1 MAFTCHICSNTFVQK
16 INLQRHLNERRCKS
30 PLLTDLWKLNELL
43 FEQQSKLK
51 EYENIIEDKEERI
64 KQLTI
69 NGNNNTVITNS
80 NNDINMKI
88 EININP
94 ITKLNI
100 NYIEPE
106 KMKALIESY
115 DNGSSKNHDKLN
127 LLLSDYIKNVI
138 CDEQHPENHAVKYTK
153 KKPPT
158 YNSLTED
165 ADGNPVTVIKGL
177 KDTCELLSDPI
188 LNQLKSKMREFIKK
202 YKNDGDDNVFDYS
215 LYEDA
220 ISQLRKELNKENVKK
235 ALSSVLRN
243 DILNNIEMKLSCSV
257 TEKYKKHLIN
267 KIY

>member
-1 MAFTCHICSNTFVQK
+1 MKFICNICSSNFTQK
-16 INLQRHLNERRCKS
+16 HSLHTHLNERRCKS
-30 PLLTDLWKLNELL
+30 PLVDLIKLNQYL
-43 FEQQSKLK
+43 FEQQCKLK
-51 EYENIIEDKEERI
+51 EYEEIIKEKEEKI

-69 NGNNNTVITNS
+69 TGNNNTVMNS

-100 NYIEPE
+100 EYIAPE
-106 KMKALIESY
+106 KMKALIENY
-115 DNGSSKNHDKLN
+115 DDGSSKNPEKLN
-127 LLLSDYIKNVI
+127 LLLSDYIKDVI
-138 CDEQHPENHAVKYTK
+138 CDTQHPENHAVKYTK

-158 YNSLTED
+158 YNSLIEDTE
-165 ADGNPVTVIKGL
+165 GNTVSVIKGL

-188 LNQLKSKMREFIKK
+188 LNKLKSKMKEFINK
-202 YKNDGDDNVFDYS
+202 YKGDNDPNFDYS

-220 ISQLRKELNKENVKK
+220 INQLRKELNKDNVKK

-257 TEKYKKHLIN
+257 SEKKAIK
-267 KIY
+267 

>member
-1 MAFTCHICSNTFVQK
+1 MKFICNICSSNFTQK
-16 INLQRHLNERRCKS
+16 HSLHTHLNERRCKS
-30 PLLTDLWKLNELL
+30 PLAIDLIKLNQHL

-51 EYENIIEDKEERI
+51 EYESIIKEKEENI
-64 KQLTI
+64 KNLNKQLTI
-69 NGNNNTVITNS
+69 NGNNNTVTNS

-94 ITKLNI
+94 ITKLNV

-115 DNGSSKNHDKLN
+115 DDCTSKNPDKLN
-127 LLLSDYIKNVI
+127 LLLSDYIKGVI

-158 YNSLTED
+158 YNSITED

-188 LNQLKSKMREFIKK
+188 LNQLKSKMKEFITK
-202 YKNDGDDNVFDYS
+202 YKNDGYDSDFDYS

-220 ISQLRKELNKENVKK
+220 ITQLRKELNKDTVKK

-243 DILNNIEMKLSCSV
+243 DILNNIEMKLTCSV
-257 TEKYKKHLIN
+257 TEKKAIKN
-267 KIY
+267 

>member
-1 MAFTCHICSNTFVQK
+1 MSFVCNICSNSFTQK
-16 INLQRHLNERRCKS
+16 KNLQAHLNEKRCKS
-30 PLLTDLWKLNELL
+30 PLLADLSKLNDFL
-43 FEQQSKLK
+43 FQQ
-51 EYENIIEDKEERI
+51 EEKI
-64 KQLTI
+64 KHLTKQLTI
-69 NGNNNTVITNS
+69 NGNNNTVTNS

-94 ITKLNI
+94 ITKLNV

-115 DNGSSKNHDKLN
+115 DNGSSKNPDKLN
-127 LLLSDYIKNVI
+127 LLLSDYIKDVI

-158 YNSLTED
+158 YNSITED

-188 LNQLKSKMREFIKK
+188 LNQLKSKMKEFVNK
-202 YKNDGDDNVFDYS
+202 YKGDDDPNFDYS

-220 ISQLRKELNKENVKK
+220 INQLRKELNKDNVKK

-243 DILNNIEMKLSCSV
+243 DILNNIEMKLTCSV
-257 TEKYKKHLIN
+257 TEKKSIEKKGIKN
-267 KIY
+267 

>member
-1 MAFTCHICSNTFVQK
+1 MSFICNICSNSFTQK
-16 INLQRHLNERRCKS
+16 VNLQRHLNEKRCKS
-30 PLLTDLWKLNELL
+30 PLLADL
-43 FEQQSKLK
+43 SKLS
-51 EYENIIEDKEERI
+51 DFLFQQEEKI
-64 KQLTI
+64 KHLTKQLTI
-69 NGNNNTVITNS
+69 NGNNNTVNNS

-94 ITKLNI
+94 ITKLNV

-115 DNGSSKNHDKLN
+115 DNGSSKNPDKLN
-127 LLLSDYIKNVI
+127 LLLSDYIKDVI

-158 YNSLTED
+158 YNSITED

-188 LNQLKSKMREFIKK
+188 LNQLKSKMKEFVNK
-202 YKNDGDDNVFDYS
+202 YKGDDDPNFDYS

-220 ISQLRKELNKENVKK
+220 INQLRKELNKDNVKK

-243 DILNNIEMKLSCSV
+243 DILNNIEMKLTCSV
-257 TEKYKKHLIN
+257 TEKKNAEKKGIKN
-267 KIY
+267 

>member
-1 MAFTCHICSNTFVQK
+1 MSFVCNICSNSFTQK
-16 INLQRHLNERRCKS
+16 VNLQRHLNEKRCKS
-30 PLLTDLWKLNELL
+30 PLLADLAKLNDFL
-43 FEQQSKLK
+43 FQQ
-51 EYENIIEDKEERI
+51 EEKI
-64 KQLTI
+64 KHLTKQLTI
-69 NGNNNTVITNS
+69 NGNNNTITNS

-94 ITKLNI
+94 ITKLNV

-115 DNGSSKNHDKLN
+115 DNGSSKNPDKLN
-127 LLLSDYIKNVI
+127 LLLSDYIKDVI

-158 YNSLTED
+158 YNSLIEDTE
-165 ADGNPVTVIKGL
+165 GNTVSVIKGL

-188 LNQLKSKMREFIKK
+188 LNKLKLKMKEFINK
-202 YKNDGDDNVFDYS
+202 YKTDDDPNFDYS

-220 ISQLRKELNKENVKK
+220 INQLRKELNKDNVKK

-257 TEKYKKHLIN
+257 IEKKKLI
-267 KIY
+267 

>member
-1 MAFTCHICSNTFVQK
+1 MKYICKLCSNTFTQK
-16 INLQRHLNERRCKS
+16 KNLNTHLNERRCKS
-30 PLLTDLWKLNELL
+30 ELLIDFVKLNDLL
-43 FEQQSKLK
+43 IFQ
-51 EYENIIEDKEERI
+51 EERI
-64 KQLTI
+64 QELTKQLTI
-69 NGNNNTVITNS
+69 NGNNNTVTNS

-165 ADGNPVTVIKGL
+165 DDGNPVTVIKGL

-257 TEKYKKHLIN
+257 TEKKSIKN
-267 KIY
+267 T

>member
-69 NGNNNTVITNS
+69 NGNNNTVTNS

-94 ITKLNI
+94 ITKLNV

-115 DNGSSKNHDKLN
+115 DNGSSKNPDKLN
-127 LLLSDYIKNVI
+127 LLLSDYIKDVI

-158 YNSLTED
+158 YNSITED

-188 LNQLKSKMREFIKK
+188 LNQLKSKMKEFVNK
-202 YKNDGDDNVFDYS
+202 YKGDDDPNFDYS

-220 ISQLRKELNKENVKK
+220 INQLRKELNKDNVKK

-243 DILNNIEMKLSCSV
+243 DILNNIEMKLTCSV
-257 TEKYKKHLIN
+257 TEKKNIEKKSIKN
-267 KIY
+267 

>member
-1 MAFTCHICSNTFVQK
+1 MKFTCNICSSNFTQKHSLNT
-16 INLQRHLNERRCKS
+16 HLNERRCKS
-30 PLLTDLWKLNELL
+30 ELITDLIKLNQYL

-51 EYENIIEDKEERI
+51 EYENIIKEKEEKI

-69 NGNNNTVITNS
+69 TGNNNTVMNS

-100 NYIEPE
+100 EYIEPE
-106 KMKALIESY
+106 KMKVLIENY
-115 DNGSSKNHDKLN
+115 DNGTSRNPDKLN
-127 LLLSDYIKNVI
+127 LLLSDYIKGVI
-138 CDEQHPENHAVKYTK
+138 CDKEHPENHAVKYTK

-158 YNSLTED
+158 YNSLIEDTE
-165 ADGNPVTVIKGL
+165 GNTVSVIKGL

-188 LNQLKSKMREFIKK
+188 LNQLKVKMKEFINK
-202 YKNDGDDNVFDYS
+202 YKTEDDPNFDYS

-220 ISQLRKELNKENVKK
+220 INQLRKELNKDNVKK

-257 TEKYKKHLIN
+257 SEKKAIKS
-267 KIY
+267 